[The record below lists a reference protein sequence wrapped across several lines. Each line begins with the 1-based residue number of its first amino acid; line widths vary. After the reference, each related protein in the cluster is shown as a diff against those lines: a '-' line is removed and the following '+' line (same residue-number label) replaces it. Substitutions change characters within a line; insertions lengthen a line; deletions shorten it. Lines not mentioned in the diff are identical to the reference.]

1 MVEARLPCFCIA
13 VYEARDV
20 NNSQYF
26 LIGTWSSVGGLPP
39 WTVLLAPWWSRGE
52 AIPYVGSGAGF
63 AGTG

>member
-1 MVEARLPCFCIA
+1 MEARLSCFCIA
-13 VYEARDV
+13 VYETRPV

-26 LIGTWSSVGGLPP
+26 LLEGLGSVGVLPS
-39 WTVLLAPWWSRGE
+39 WAVLLAPWWSREE